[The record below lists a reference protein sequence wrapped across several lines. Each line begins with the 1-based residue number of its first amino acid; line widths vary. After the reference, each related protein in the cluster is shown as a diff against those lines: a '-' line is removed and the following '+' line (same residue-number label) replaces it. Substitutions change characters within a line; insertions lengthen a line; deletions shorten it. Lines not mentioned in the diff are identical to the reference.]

1 MTLVL
6 INLTLGAD
14 DITIWYCFAIEIR
27 TSIALDLV
35 VQMILLILNTLSCG
49 VVIWSRSFINYLI

>member
-6 INLTLGAD
+6 INLTLGTD

-35 VQMILLILNTLSCG
+35 VQMILLILNTLSCD
-49 VVIWSRSFINYLI
+49 VIIWSRSFFNYLI

>member
-14 DITIWYCFAIEIR
+14 DITVWYCFAIEIR
-27 TSIALDLV
+27 TSVALDLV

-49 VVIWSRSFINYLI
+49 VVIW

>member
-14 DITIWYCFAIEIR
+14 DIAIWYCFAIEIR

-49 VVIWSRSFINYLI
+49 VVIWSRSFFNYLI